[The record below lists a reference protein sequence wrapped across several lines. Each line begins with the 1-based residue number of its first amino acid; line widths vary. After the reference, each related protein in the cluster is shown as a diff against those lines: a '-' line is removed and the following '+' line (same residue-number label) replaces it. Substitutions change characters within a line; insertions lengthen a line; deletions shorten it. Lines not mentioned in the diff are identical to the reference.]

1 MLHWPCSSSPPRHA
15 IDRSASLSNQPTD
28 WLTQAPAGG
37 QEGGFKVK
45 TSLHRNLPPSLS
57 LSPSWAATPVCAW
70 TLPLM
75 SVLSLVPG
83 LMRSFCS
90 QFLRYASPPSFSFI
104 AFCFLCVWATVLG
117 LFLTGCRRQKVRVR
131 LVLFY
136 NDALETETLV
146 VCKPRHIWRE
156 ETSDALLSLVFSLYI
171 INNYLTRVAV
181 WGKQIFSNVY
191 APKEKKNH

>member
-1 MLHWPCSSSPPRHA
+1 ML
-15 IDRSASLSNQPTD
+15 L
-28 WLTQAPAGG
+28 
-37 QEGGFKVK
+37 
-45 TSLHRNLPPSLS
+45 
-57 LSPSWAATPVCAW
+57 
-70 TLPLM
+70 
-75 SVLSLVPG
+75 
-83 LMRSFCS
+83 
-90 QFLRYASPPSFSFI
+90 LR
-104 AFCFLCVWATVLG
+104 
-117 LFLTGCRRQKVRVR
+117 LFLLLRFVFCVCERLFWGCFWPAVDVKRSVR

-191 APKEKKNH
+191 APKEKKIIKMFAKYEEDNPESCGLCRKLYFGCWPLKCSHFCFIVIIIKQDNTTASFS

>member
-1 MLHWPCSSSPPRHA
+1 MLLC
-15 IDRSASLSNQPTD
+15 I
-28 WLTQAPAGG
+28 
-37 QEGGFKVK
+37 
-45 TSLHRNLPPSLS
+45 
-57 LSPSWAATPVCAW
+57 
-70 TLPLM
+70 
-75 SVLSLVPG
+75 
-83 LMRSFCS
+83 
-90 QFLRYASPPSFSFI
+90 FSFI
-104 AFCFLCVWATVLG
+104 AFCFLCVCATVLG

-191 APKEKKNH
+191 APKEKKMIKMFAKYEEDNPESCGLCRKLYFGSWSLKCSHFFFSLDKTG